1 MGTPKNALY
10 ESRQVMI
17 RTVVD
22 SPPGNPR
29 PTPRTG
35 GQAGRPRATRGKGA
49 PEGGGGAGMW
59 GEGRFGAGLGV
70 RQGRPPG
77 QGPGGGMGG
86 ANHSPFETI
95 AYLPGT
101 VTAPSRGGPALTFL
115 LLWISPDPSPKPRQA
130 RPPPGRGRPPP
141 LAEPAG
147 PARARA
153 RGGSRKKHWMP
164 KTEKLLAYVC

>member
-1 MGTPKNALY
+1 
-10 ESRQVMI
+10 
-17 RTVVD
+17 
-22 SPPGNPR
+22 
-29 PTPRTG
+29 
-35 GQAGRPRATRGKGA
+35 
-49 PEGGGGAGMW
+49 MW

-153 RGGSRKKHWMP
+153 RGGQERSIGCPKQKNFWPTCASRRPGPDERCRRTAPSPSSEALDRTPPWGIGDAHFSASGPRPFSPATIQASWA
-164 KTEKLLAYVC
+164 LQ